1 MNRNTQIL
9 FALALL
15 GVGAYVFMRRARAST
30 SQLITYGGE
39 AIPTIDPNSFLPDW
53 SQFNFNAQ
61 ASDPL
66 MPSAQYPQSA
76 QYPVSNYSP
85 SGVDFDTLHASN
97 DPGIFS
103 TIGQAIQPQ
112 TYMNPIDDP
121 NVRAFLDM
129 IGYSEGA
136 DYNTLFGG
144 GTFDSFYDHP
154 RQVISK
160 SGYKSSA
167 AGKYQI
173 IQKTWDDV
181 APKIGAQDFLPATQ
195 DAAAIYLIKR
205 RGALNDVIAGN
216 FTAAVQKV
224 RKEWASLPGAGYGQP
239 ERSLAQLQTVYQQAG
254 GTVTGYV

>member
-9 FALALL
+9 LALALL

-39 AIPTIDPNSFLPDW
+39 AIPASDSFLPDW
-53 SQFNFNAQ
+53 SQFNFSATA
-61 ASDPL
+61 ASEQPM
-66 MPSAQYPQSA
+66 MPPAQYPSEFDVSQS
-76 QYPVSNYSP
+76 YPVE
-85 SGVDFDTLHASN
+85 FDMDQLAYQNS
-97 DPGIFS
+97 PGIFS
-103 TIGQAIQPQ
+103 TIGQALSPQ

-129 IGYSEGA
+129 IGYAEGA
-136 DYNTLFGG
+136 TYNTLFGG

-154 RQVISK
+154 RTVVNK

-173 IQKTWDDV
+173 IRKTWDDV

-205 RGALNDVIAGN
+205 RGALDDVIAGR
-216 FTAAVQKV
+216 FTAAIQKV

-239 ERSLAQLQTVYQQAG
+239 ERDLAQLQAVYQQAG
-254 GTVTGYV
+254 GTVVA

>member
-9 FALALL
+9 LALALL

-39 AIPTIDPNSFLPDW
+39 AIPASDPNSFIPDW
-53 SQFNFNAQ
+53 SQFNFSAT
-61 ASDPL
+61 ASEQPM
-66 MPSAQYPQSA
+66 MPPA
-76 QYPVSNYSP
+76 QYPVSSYSP
-85 SGVDFDTLHASN
+85 SGVDFDTLQASN

-173 IQKTWDDV
+173 IRKTWDDV
-181 APKIGAQDFLPATQ
+181 APKIGAQDFQPATQ

-239 ERSLAQLQTVYQQAG
+239 ERDLAQLQAVYQQAG
-254 GTVTGYV
+254 GTVVA